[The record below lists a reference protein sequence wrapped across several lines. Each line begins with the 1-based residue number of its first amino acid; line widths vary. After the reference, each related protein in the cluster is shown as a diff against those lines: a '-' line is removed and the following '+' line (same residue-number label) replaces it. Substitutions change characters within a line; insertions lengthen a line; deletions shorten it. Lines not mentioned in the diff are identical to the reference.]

1 MQWLLQTVLYAVGL
15 PLEFLVV
22 AAMLR
27 SRAWRSF
34 PFVFAYSV
42 ALFLASVVEVPAYV
56 AHFTGTRSSHSRAF
70 YYWINEAVL
79 QVLIFAAVISLV
91 YYATVAL
98 RNRTAIRRSLIAA
111 AVLFAPLSLALHYNP
126 EAVTGQWM
134 TLVSRDLN
142 LCTAI
147 LDLAL
152 WMILLAFR
160 PGEQRLLLISGGL
173 GVQFAGEAIGHSLRQ
188 LSRTTVLAGSLVVV
202 LANLACLYVWW
213 QTFRSAEA
221 GSPALETDK
230 VT

>member
-1 MQWLLQTVLYAVGL
+1 MQWLLQSVLYAVGL

-22 AAMLR
+22 AAMVR

-56 AHFTGTRSSHSRAF
+56 AHFTGAHSSHSRAF
-70 YYWINEAVL
+70 WYWLDEAVL

-91 YYATVAL
+91 YYATAAL
-98 RNRTAIRRSLIAA
+98 RNRTTIRRSLIAA
-111 AVLFAPLSLALHYNP
+111 AVLFAPLSLALHYDP

-160 PGEQRLLLISGGL
+160 PGDHRLLLISGGL

-221 GSPALETDK
+221 GSAALETDK
-230 VT
+230 AT